1 MEAWETLKG
10 GAGLQAGVGPCTGSV
25 SERVEVALVSV
36 GLDVLSHQLTQVTT
50 SVCNGARHLRTQQ
63 AAHT

>member
-10 GAGLQAGVGPCTGSV
+10 GAGLQAGVGPCGSV
-25 SERVEVALVSV
+25 SERVVALVSV